1 MCIYHYPWVLLS
13 SFNGHLGCFHIL
25 AIVNSAAMYI
35 GYIYLFK
42 LWFSP
47 EVCLEVELLDYNG
60 SSFFKFLRNVH
71 TALHSGCTS
80 SHSHPVHEVF
90 WLMRGLSFLSKL
102 SIMFS
107 VWKVD
112 RNLRFRYIWSLNR
125 KIVWIFLYF

>member
-71 TALHSGCTS
+71 TALHSGFTNLHCHQLCKRALFF
-80 SHSHPVHEVF
+80 SHLLKH
-90 WLMRGLSFLSKL
+90 FLFVDIFMMAIL
-102 SIMFS
+102 IGVRIPHCCFDLYFS
-107 VWKVD
+107 VK
-112 RNLRFRYIWSLNR
+112 
-125 KIVWIFLYF
+125 